1 MRTAP
6 NPFRFDR
13 EVSGDFF
20 CGRVADIR
28 AILSHI
34 DNGTNLIMFAKRRS
48 GKSSLIKEVF
58 ENHLSEDI
66 LSAHIDIF
74 TISTTRELYEYLK
87 AGIETSLVGEETNLE
102 KLSILTQS
110 LRGLFDNAEVK
121 LTISSSPSLEI
132 VTTQRDYFKAITDL
146 LSGYF
151 AYLNKANK
159 KAVIAIDEFQKIL
172 SLSEGE
178 KIEALLRTIVNKR
191 GSVSFIFT
199 GSKKNLLLSMFN
211 NKNRP
216 FYKLGMEYRLEKI
229 AKEVLLAWAEERL
242 KRKELLID
250 QDAFDLLYEEAQGE
264 PRFIQMALYALYAD
278 KQPMTVIDRGDMMQC
293 IEEVI
298 AHKSDFSLLFDTYS
312 VTKQNTLK
320 ILAKTNGRDIYNKEN
335 LEAFEISSSSLQ
347 STVKSLLKNGEIYEE
362 GGVYIF
368 EDVEF
373 KMWLSRI

>member
-1 MRTAP
+1 MITPP

-20 CGRVADIR
+20 CGREADIQS
-28 AILSHI
+28 ILSHI
-34 DNGTNLIMFAKRRS
+34 HNGTNLIMFAKRRS
-48 GKSSLIKEVF
+48 GKSSLVKEIF
-58 ENHLSEDI
+58 ENHLSESV

-87 AGIETSLVGEETNLE
+87 AGIETSLVDEETNLE
-102 KLSILTQS
+102 KLSGLTQS
-110 LRGLFDNAEVK
+110 LRGMFDNAEVK

-132 VTTQRDYFKAITDL
+132 ITTQRDYFKAITDL
-146 LSGYF
+146 FNGYF
-151 AYLNKANK
+151 AYLNRANQR
-159 KAVIAIDEFQKIL
+159 AVIAIDEFQKIL
-172 SLSEGE
+172 SLPEAE

-191 GSVSFIFT
+191 ESVSFIFT

-211 NKNRP
+211 DKNRP
-216 FYKLGMEYRLEKI
+216 FYKLGMEYRLGKI
-229 AKEVLLAWAEERL
+229 AKEVLLAWAGERL

-250 QDAFDLLYEEAQGE
+250 ENAFDLLYEEAQGE
-264 PRFIQMALYALYAD
+264 PRFIQMALYALYED
-278 KQPMTVIDRGDMMQC
+278 KQPMSVINRGDMMQC

-347 STVKSLLKNGEIYEE
+347 STVKSLLKSGEIYEE
-362 GGVYIF
+362 GEVYTF

-373 KMWLSRI
+373 KMWLSRV